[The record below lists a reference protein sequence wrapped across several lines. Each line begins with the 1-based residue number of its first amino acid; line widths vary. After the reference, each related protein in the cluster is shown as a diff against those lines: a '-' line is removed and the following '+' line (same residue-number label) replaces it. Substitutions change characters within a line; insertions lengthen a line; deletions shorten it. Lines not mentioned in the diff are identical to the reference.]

1 MSAVTWVCVT
11 VVIAVAAIGG
21 ILSAP
26 GAVAAKVAWVSVLA
40 VAVLAQWV
48 AWVAAPPM
56 AVSIRVAMTFIA
68 QWVFAAAT
76 EKVAWTWATAGRAQ
90 VVTTCTLAFSPL
102 MVVLMVTA
110 PIVEE
115 SGDDPAIMAFSTRFS
130 IGAIMSAIVIV
141 LFVPFLVILLPEA
154 LVSVMPANTN
164 IALAANF
171 FTHIAHA
178 AEAGDVAAVRAWL
191 DAGGQVNKEVPE
203 AAAVATPQ
211 LNYSP
216 TLLDIAARRGHEG
229 LVSLLL
235 QRGGESIVD
244 FTALLNAA
252 NIGHKRVVDLLLQ
265 HSAGVNVQTRKGDTA
280 LMYAAAQGLEQAADL
295 LLQRGAG
302 WRLQNSDGRSALMA
316 AAEMGHERVVDL
328 MLQHSGSPIYTGID
342 QQDSFGLTALMLA
355 ARFNHPAVV
364 LRLLRAG
371 ADMALRSDHKTA
383 LQVAKESGHAECVEV
398 FKTHL
403 AEVAARP
410 SNAPSA
416 EVGGARAAG
425 TGASAAA
432 SARSGEGGAEAE
444 PGSWVVPQEV
454 AVAAARHNNALVLA
468 WLDRRGGRIDA
479 TFECSGMTLLMITM
493 ANGNK
498 GLAEALLQRGADAS
512 LQTDSGTT
520 ALMLA
525 AMNGQEQL
533 VELALR
539 HGVEMNQRNGG
550 SGGTALMD
558 AAYRGYERIVDMLIR
573 HGAEINLQASKGDT
587 ALILAALYNYPGIVR
602 KLLRAGADMTL
613 RSRNPRRR
621 GQEGIDVTRRI
632 KTDQTALQLA
642 KDEGHTECVRALEE
656 HAAAEAAAEKAAAE
670 ATRSAE
676 AARERAAAEAEA
688 ARHAAA
694 LLAEEATER
703 AREENKRGKKKKG
716 KKGKGG
722 AGPSPELE
730 AAGPQHLAELGVALR
745 DESARLDQGERW
757 AAGEASDSSLQPAH
771 DQAAGPAESEGAAES
786 EVPPELQCPLS
797 FEVMEDPVICAS
809 GQTYERSAIEKWF
822 AMGKRTDPMSGAV
835 LEHTHLVPN
844 VAVRSMCRRHSS
856 ASS

>member
-1 MSAVTWVCVT
+1 
-11 VVIAVAAIGG
+11 
-21 ILSAP
+21 
-26 GAVAAKVAWVSVLA
+26 
-40 VAVLAQWV
+40 
-48 AWVAAPPM
+48 
-56 AVSIRVAMTFIA
+56 
-68 QWVFAAAT
+68 
-76 EKVAWTWATAGRAQ
+76 
-90 VVTTCTLAFSPL
+90 
-102 MVVLMVTA
+102 
-110 PIVEE
+110 
-115 SGDDPAIMAFSTRFS
+115 
-130 IGAIMSAIVIV
+130 
-141 LFVPFLVILLPEA
+141 
-154 LVSVMPANTN
+154 
-164 IALAANF
+164 
-171 FTHIAHA
+171 
-178 AEAGDVAAVRAWL
+178 
-191 DAGGQVNKEVPE
+191 
-203 AAAVATPQ
+203 
-211 LNYSP
+211 
-216 TLLDIAARRGHEG
+216 
-229 LVSLLL
+229 
-235 QRGGESIVD
+235 
-244 FTALLNAA
+244 
-252 NIGHKRVVDLLLQ
+252 
-265 HSAGVNVQTRKGDTA
+265 
-280 LMYAAAQGLEQAADL
+280 
-295 LLQRGAG
+295 
-302 WRLQNSDGRSALMA
+302 LQNSDGRSALMA

-328 MLQHSGSPIYTGID
+328 MLQHHSGSPIYTGLD

-479 TFECSGMTLLMITM
+479 TFECCGFSDGRQSGMTLLMITM

-573 HGAEINLQASKGDT
+573 HGAEVNLQASKGDT

-703 AREENKRGKKKKG
+703 VREENKRGKKKKG

-730 AAGPQHLAELGVALR
+730 AVGPQQLAELGVALH

-771 DQAAGPAESEGAAES
+771 DQAEGPAESEGAAES